1 MWYLGK
7 MPVES
12 ARRAPS
18 HRLRSI
24 DPWLVVGIAAFFAL
38 IVVALFGE
46 RLAPNEPIYFVVE
59 HGRDPRPYDP
69 GIVFPFGSDV
79 LGRDLFS
86 LVLAGARATLTIVL
100 VAGLARVVAGVLVA
114 ALGSWSRPTRLLTET
129 VADFAA
135 AIPATLVAVLL
146 VKAFVGTYTSVPIL
160 VGAVLVIGWAGPYR
174 VIRAEVDRLTRAPF
188 SEGARALGATR
199 WRLFWRHQLPH
210 LLPVIATNFS
220 QQVVASLVLVAEL
233 GVLGVL
239 VSAVRSLDVVESLSV
254 VRIGP
259 PNFALVPDVPEWGAM
274 LSSARTTEILWA
286 TRWVIF
292 VPGAAFALTAM
303 AVALVGF
310 ALARRYARRDIFQDL
325 RAGSVVGLAVVALFV
340 FSALIPE
347 RYADARE
354 WATSARGSVRSE
366 PSPAAAFAEAG
377 LTTSSVERRTKMVVR
392 TGPASATVGSV
403 TVQELFPQP
412 EVLARDF
419 DSNAT
424 PSPIHLRSVVSEGLG
439 GGGVVDA
446 PLVFAARGVVPAEI
460 PHPLAYA
467 AARRLPD
474 LATLVKD
481 YPDDYAGIDVRGKIV
496 LLVRFMGVDTGT
508 RGVVEGLSVGTAVN
522 DAIKRG
528 ATGVIVVDPVVG
540 NPGSSLDPRS
550 LLALNAYVQIEQLFP
565 PLTASGV
572 PVVVVDRDV
581 AQRLVGSLGID
592 VDPLLGLDAAGK
604 KWDRSFSRDL
614 GVTAR
619 IAVPLREE
627 VTSVTSTVA
636 EVPGFSA
643 ETGRVVVWAEHKL
656 GTTRTEANRRDVL
669 ASLARFASARRA
681 PFIFVDFDLRADARA
696 VRDFL
701 QSRRVLVLIVL
712 DQLDGSVLYFTTANG
727 DLIPAFD
734 LYAEKAG
741 ASHDTTRKTFTVSQ
755 VGSPIP
761 DLKTVVIGSSGTG
774 PDARGNAAAL
784 VGYLAGRLVLGA
796 PELGR

>member
-1 MWYLGK
+1 MTTGVGPIRAMLWPATMARVGSPPAFTSPARTSSQAVWYLGK

-12 ARRAPS
+12 ASPAPS
-18 HRLRSI
+18 RRLRFI
-24 DPWLVVGIAAFFAL
+24 DPWLVVGVAAFFAL
-38 IVVALFGE
+38 VVAALFGE
-46 RLAPNEPIYFVVE
+46 RFAPNEPIYFVVE
-59 HGRDPRPYDP
+59 HGRDPRPYEP

-100 VAGLARVVAGVLVA
+100 IAGTARVVAGVLVA
-114 ALGSWSRPTRLLTET
+114 AVGSWSRPTRLVTET

-174 VIRAEVDRLTRAPF
+174 VVRAEVDRLTRAPF
-188 SEGARALGATR
+188 SEGARAMGATR

-239 VSAVRSLDVVESLSV
+239 VSAVRSVDVVESLTV

-259 PNFALVPDVPEWGAM
+259 PNFALIPDVSEWGAM

-354 WATSARGSVRSE
+354 WAASARGSVRSE

-403 TVQELFPQP
+403 TVQDLFPQP
-412 EVLARDF
+412 AVSAGD
-419 DSNAT
+419 
-424 PSPIHLRSVVSEGLG
+424 VV
-439 GGGVVDA
+439 
-446 PLVFAARGVVPAEI
+446 
-460 PHPLAYA
+460 
-467 AARRLPD
+467 
-474 LATLVKD
+474 
-481 YPDDYAGIDVRGKIV
+481 
-496 LLVRFMGVDTGT
+496 
-508 RGVVEGLSVGTAVN
+508 
-522 DAIKRG
+522 
-528 ATGVIVVDPVVG
+528 
-540 NPGSSLDPRS
+540 
-550 LLALNAYVQIEQLFP
+550 
-565 PLTASGV
+565 
-572 PVVVVDRDV
+572 
-581 AQRLVGSLGID
+581 
-592 VDPLLGLDAAGK
+592 
-604 KWDRSFSRDL
+604 
-614 GVTAR
+614 
-619 IAVPLREE
+619 
-627 VTSVTSTVA
+627 
-636 EVPGFSA
+636 
-643 ETGRVVVWAEHKL
+643 
-656 GTTRTEANRRDVL
+656 
-669 ASLARFASARRA
+669 
-681 PFIFVDFDLRADARA
+681 
-696 VRDFL
+696 
-701 QSRRVLVLIVL
+701 
-712 DQLDGSVLYFTTANG
+712 
-727 DLIPAFD
+727 
-734 LYAEKAG
+734 
-741 ASHDTTRKTFTVSQ
+741 
-755 VGSPIP
+755 
-761 DLKTVVIGSSGTG
+761 
-774 PDARGNAAAL
+774 
-784 VGYLAGRLVLGA
+784 
-796 PELGR
+796 